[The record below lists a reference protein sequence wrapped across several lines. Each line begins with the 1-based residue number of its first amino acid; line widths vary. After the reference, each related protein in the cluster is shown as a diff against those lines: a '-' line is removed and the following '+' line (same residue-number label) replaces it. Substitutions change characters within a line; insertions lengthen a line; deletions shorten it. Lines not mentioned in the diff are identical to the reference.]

1 MYLLD
6 ANVLITAHNNYYAID
21 QVPEYW
27 GWLVDQAGRSS
38 IKMPIE
44 IIEEV
49 KAGHKEEV
57 KNGKTQKELLYDWI
71 EKHDQEILL
80 DEQVDSSLVRRV
92 VAEGYAN
99 NLTDEQVDSLGRDP
113 FLIAYAMADSEQ
125 RCVVTTEV
133 SKPSRTRH
141 NRKIPDVC
149 KSLDVQCKSP
159 FFVNRKLGFH
169 TGWRQT

>member
-21 QVPEYW
+21 QVPEYL

-80 DEQVDSSLVRRV
+80 DEQVDS
-92 VAEGYAN
+92 
-99 NLTDEQVDSLGRDP
+99 LGRDP

-149 KSLDVQCKSP
+149 KSLDVQCESP

>member
-49 KAGHKEEV
+49 KAGSQRGSKER
-57 KNGKTQKELLYDWI
+57 QKAERA
-71 EKHDQEILL
+71 
-80 DEQVDSSLVRRV
+80 LVRLDRK
-92 VAEGYAN
+92 ARPRNFA
-99 NLTDEQVDSLGRDP
+99 GR
-113 FLIAYAMADSEQ
+113 
-125 RCVVTTEV
+125 T
-133 SKPSRTRH
+133 SRFKFGPASR
-141 NRKIPDVC
+141 R
-149 KSLDVQCKSP
+149 
-159 FFVNRKLGFH
+159 
-169 TGWRQT
+169 